1 MPLQSN
7 RFEKLDWLLKNCT
20 DKFITDCTFLT
31 ELVGWMTEDEF
42 NAFHENICRNWDIT
56 SPFAEVDDS
65 NEDLNYLKR
74 NFNILKA

>member
-1 MPLQSN
+1 MPQQSN
-7 RFEKLDWLLKNCT
+7 RFEKIDWLLETCT

-31 ELVGWMTEDEF
+31 ELVAWMSEDEF
-42 NAFHENICRNWDIT
+42 NEFHENICRNWDIT

-74 NFNILKA
+74 NFNIQKA